1 RREAQAAGPV
11 AGDLRIALEAPY
23 HDRGELAP
31 VGAHRAGE
39 ALVVEQLEQRAEAL
53 RIAVVRRGRQE
64 ELVLEVGHQG
74 ADGPRALRVGGVAP
88 AAGRRDVV
96 RLVDD
101 QQVE

>member
-1 RREAQAAGPV
+1 VALARIVRVGLAEGAVALERGVDAPLGVGVSDLERLEDARREAQAAGPV

-53 RIAVVRRGRQE
+53 RIAVVRR
-64 ELVLEVGHQG
+64 
-74 ADGPRALRVGGVAP
+74 
-88 AAGRRDVV
+88 
-96 RLVDD
+96 
-101 QQVE
+101 